1 MHRTANIER
10 DLSALDRIVAI
21 LLVLAGL
28 AEDAAASSYPIRCA
42 MLWGLRRANARV
54 EEFAG
59 RYACWMGLPPRPAL
73 VAYDGNDREAAL
85 SLALSLRTLAS
96 ILAEMILRLRRRQFL
111 FGRLHFAADLS
122 GTRPRLRIT
131 RMDLLPTPLDAT
143 PDTS

>member
-1 MHRTANIER
+1 MDRTAKMGRE
-10 DLSALDRIVAI
+10 LGALDRIVAV
-21 LLVLAGL
+21 LLFLAHL

-111 FGRLHFAADLS
+111 FGRLHFAAELS
-122 GTRPRLRIT
+122 GTRPRPRIA
-131 RMDLLPTPLDAT
+131 RMDFLSTPLDTT